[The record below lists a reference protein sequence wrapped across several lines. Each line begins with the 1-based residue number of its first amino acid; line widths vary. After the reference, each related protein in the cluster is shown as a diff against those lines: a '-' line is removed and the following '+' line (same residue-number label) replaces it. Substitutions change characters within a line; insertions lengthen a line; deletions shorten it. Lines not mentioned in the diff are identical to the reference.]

1 MIKREIEEHPTE
13 QRLCGA
19 KILCVDDDPVA
30 AELVRIILVG
40 EGAEVMVLASAEA
53 AILLLK
59 SERFDLLLSDLSM
72 PPGLDGYDLMHALR
86 RMEELDPSRQDM
98 LSVAVSGDAVRPS
111 KKRRFGDFQ
120 VYLSKPFK
128 AKRLLDVV
136 ERLLEAQGEVVK
148 NGSLN
153 LWEAKI
159 ATEAAEDATEAA
171 NDATEAA
178 EDATEAAND
187 ATEAAAM
194 ATEAAHQAMRTA
206 QSGTAAAVKA
216 EEASALAS
224 SKAPRW

>member
-178 EDATEAAND
+178 
-187 ATEAAAM
+187 AM